1 MYQYRMAV
9 CEDDET
15 VREGI
20 CGFCD
25 RILTEEQI
33 PHQIAAFSS
42 AEELEAC
49 LAENRGS
56 DEPAFH
62 LLILDILMGEKTGM
76 ELAMELREEDDA
88 TGIIFITGCEEYMGM
103 GYDVQAIQFL
113 VKPLNW
119 EKLKKALLNDWRKK
133 GRQDLLLIKKGR
145 QSLQL
150 PLSGILYAEADGN
163 HGIRIIL
170 KEGEESFPVSL
181 SELEEMASGPGA
193 ARHGLRPPG
202 RYPAYSSAG
211 STGLSPGWEGC
222 PECEQRPGR
231 RCPPVWPW
239 RRRPAG

>member
-33 PHQIAAFSS
+33 PHQIAAFFS

-133 GRQDLLLIKKGR
+133 GRQ
-145 QSLQL
+145 SLQL
-150 PLSGILYAEADGN
+150 PLSEILYAEADGN

-170 KEGEESFPVSL
+170 KEGEEGFPVSL
-181 SELEEMASGPGA
+181 SELEEMASGGPLIRCHNSYLVNMNQVRRLDRQNFILQNGKKIPIS
-193 ARHGLRPPG
+193 RKYLKVCQEKLV
-202 RYPAYSSAG
+202 SSIN
-211 STGLSPGWEGC
+211 
-222 PECEQRPGR
+222 R
-231 RCPPVWPW
+231 
-239 RRRPAG
+239 

>member
-42 AEELEAC
+42 DEELEAC

-133 GRQDLLLIKKGR
+133 AGRICCLSKKAGR
-145 QSLQL
+145 ACS
-150 PLSGILYAEADGN
+150 
-163 HGIRIIL
+163 
-170 KEGEESFPVSL
+170 
-181 SELEEMASGPGA
+181 
-193 ARHGLRPPG
+193 
-202 RYPAYSSAG
+202 
-211 STGLSPGWEGC
+211 C
-222 PECEQRPGR
+222 P
-231 RCPPVWPW
+231 
-239 RRRPAG
+239 

>member
-76 ELAMELREEDDA
+76 ELALELREEDDA

-103 GYDVQAIQFL
+103 GYNVQAIQFL

-119 EKLKKALLNDWRKK
+119 EKLKKALLND
-133 GRQDLLLIKKGR
+133 
-145 QSLQL
+145 
-150 PLSGILYAEADGN
+150 
-163 HGIRIIL
+163 
-170 KEGEESFPVSL
+170 
-181 SELEEMASGPGA
+181 
-193 ARHGLRPPG
+193 
-202 RYPAYSSAG
+202 
-211 STGLSPGWEGC
+211 
-222 PECEQRPGR
+222 
-231 RCPPVWPW
+231 
-239 RRRPAG
+239 

>member
-170 KEGEESFPVSL
+170 KEGEEGFPVSL
-181 SELEEMASGPGA
+181 SELEEMASGGPLIRCHNSYLVNMNQVRRLDRQNFILQNGKKIPIS
-193 ARHGLRPPG
+193 RKYLKVCQEKLV
-202 RYPAYSSAG
+202 SSIN
-211 STGLSPGWEGC
+211 
-222 PECEQRPGR
+222 R
-231 RCPPVWPW
+231 
-239 RRRPAG
+239 

>member
-76 ELAMELREEDDA
+76 ELAMEIRE
-88 TGIIFITGCEEYMGM
+88 
-103 GYDVQAIQFL
+103 
-113 VKPLNW
+113 
-119 EKLKKALLNDWRKK
+119 
-133 GRQDLLLIKKGR
+133 
-145 QSLQL
+145 QL
-150 PLSGILYAEADGN
+150 PLNEILYAEANGN
-163 HGIRIIL
+163 HGVRFIL
-170 KEGEESFPVSL
+170 KNGEE
-181 SELEEMASGPGA
+181 
-193 ARHGLRPPG
+193 
-202 RYPAYSSAG
+202 
-211 STGLSPGWEGC
+211 
-222 PECEQRPGR
+222 
-231 RCPPVWPW
+231 
-239 RRRPAG
+239 